1 MEGPIVEIMDF
12 LRPAAEV
19 MMVKAG
25 EGGGDRMKRR
35 GWEGV

>member
-25 EGGGDRMKRR
+25 ER
-35 GWEGV
+35 GATG